1 MCKMLV
7 VVNQLKLGN
16 RILGYEA
23 WSGNEVVEFT
33 EKQIKD
39 IIREGKQKVCGLK
52 IENEMLVLDKEG
64 FFTTD
69 MTVHTHIGSWKPM
82 GDESMANNLYVC
94 IGTQDEKGA
103 TVYNCISSRFEQA
116 KFSEA
121 DMRAYLRIGIVSG
134 GAKLDGDKIVLA
146 SLEVEKK
153 EDVKVETLTVEKVSE
168 TIKSESKTID
178 SAPTSGSLFG
188 KK

>member
-23 WSGNEVVEFT
+23 WSGKEIVEFT
-33 EKQIKD
+33 EKQLKD
-39 IIREGKQKVCGLK
+39 IIKEGKQKVCGLK
-52 IENEMLVLDKEG
+52 VENEMLALDKEG

-94 IGTQDEKGA
+94 IGKTEENGA

-116 KFSEA
+116 KFSES
-121 DMRAYLRIGIVSG
+121 DMRAFLKIGIVSG

-146 SLEVEKK
+146 SLELEKK
-153 EDVKVETLTVEKVSE
+153 EEPKAEAPVEENVTEPVKT
-168 TIKSESKTID
+168 ESK
-178 SAPTSGSLFG
+178 PTASTPTNGSLFG